1 MEKQTDARVIENESK
16 FQKAWDRYWHQ
27 ETTKAGQKK
36 QWDIMFLC
44 VQFACENMAKSKA
57 YGIRIVDLEGKAL
70 DATVK
75 IMQKINEGLR
85 PDKLSSYC
93 YLWVIGELWSKKHRR
108 WEESTSFDGLFDN
121 YATVTDDD
129 GFISICSSG
138 YNN

>member
-1 MEKQTDARVIENESK
+1 MEKQIDARVIENESR

-121 YATVTDDD
+121 YSYYNDEND
-129 GFISICSSG
+129 FIHVCSME
-138 YNN
+138 Y

>member
-1 MEKQTDARVIENESK
+1 MKKDDPRVLENESR
-16 FQKAWDRYWHQ
+16 FQQAWDNYWHQ

-57 YGIRIVDLEGKAL
+57 YGIRIVDLEGKVL

-121 YATVTDDD
+121 YVY
-129 GFISICSSG
+129 
-138 YNN
+138 YNDEYNFTHVCNLEY